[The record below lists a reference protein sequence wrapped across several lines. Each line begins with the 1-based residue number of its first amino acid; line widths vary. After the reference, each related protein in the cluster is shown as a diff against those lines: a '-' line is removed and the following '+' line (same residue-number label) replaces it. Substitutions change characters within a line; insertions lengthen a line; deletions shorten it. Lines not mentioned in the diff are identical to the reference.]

1 MQCLKCGYE
10 FETDCVECPLCN
22 VESGGVGRGFW
33 RWLNRAE
40 ELLLVLFL
48 GVMVVMVLAQI
59 LLRNLYQSGILGGD
73 ELVRHLVLWIA
84 FFGAGI
90 AARSS
95 SHVKIDVLT
104 KFLPGSVRDY
114 ADITVN
120 LFSCLICA
128 TLVAASIQFIHFEYQ
143 GQIRSAFLNIP
154 LWTMAIILPIGYA
167 IIALRFAVNSL
178 SGIAGKIRE
187 HKP

>member
-10 FETDCVECPLCN
+10 LDPDRSECPACRT
-22 VESGGVGRGFW
+22 ETGGTGRGFW
-33 RWLNRAE
+33 RWLSRAE

-48 GVMVVMVLAQI
+48 GVMVIMVLAQI
-59 LLRNLYQSGILGGD
+59 LLRNLYQSGIQGGD

-95 SHVKIDVLT
+95 SHVRIDVLT
-104 KFLPGSVRDY
+104 KFLSGRMRGY
-114 ADITVN
+114 ADVTVN
-120 LFSCLICA
+120 LFSFLICA
-128 TLVAASIQFIHFEYQ
+128 ILAAASIQFIHFEYQ
-143 GQIRSAFLNIP
+143 GQARSAFLNAP
-154 LWTMAIILPIGYA
+154 LWIMAVILPVGYA

-178 SGIAGKIRE
+178 SGIAGMLRS
-187 HKP
+187 HKR